1 MVKMSTSCSRCREK
15 AILFASDP
23 YLGYE
28 TDTESLGEN
37 KRRSSKYC
45 LSCLQLSI
53 REHPMM
59 TETQKTESLTS
70 LSFVTQM
77 LSNCSIEENNG
88 EDSSS
93 SSSCEIIVINDNE
106 ASTTSSS
113 SCSCDE
119 CKKCHDNTS
128 STEESSDGDIVMI
141 DSPK

>member
-15 AILFASDP
+15 AILFSSDP
-23 YLGYE
+23 YFGYE

-77 LSNCSIEENNG
+77 LSNCSIEENK
-88 EDSSS
+88 EES
-93 SSSCEIIVINDNE
+93 SSSCEIIIINDDE
-106 ASTTSSS
+106 ASSTSS

-119 CKKCHDNTS
+119 CKNCHDRTASQS
-128 STEESSDGDIVMI
+128 SGS
-141 DSPK
+141 